1 MPVTRRGEQ
10 VPASFDRTADVTR
23 SCGAAELG
31 STGHAGRSPS
41 VQWRRQQSI
50 AGFVFRCYATFPLE
64 TTMVKAMPTE
74 SETLD
79 SFISRERKRLQK
91 AREDALSRRQ
101 RVEDE
106 ITTIDRELKAM
117 DAYHAVKHGETK
129 RRTRRPSPGP
139 RGSKRQQILEL
150 IKQNPDGLSRG
161 DIINRLAV
169 KGNKSGERSVSNALT
184 GLKKQRLLDSRGRKY
199 IAMT

>member
-1 MPVTRRGEQ
+1 
-10 VPASFDRTADVTR
+10 
-23 SCGAAELG
+23 
-31 STGHAGRSPS
+31 
-41 VQWRRQQSI
+41 
-50 AGFVFRCYATFPLE
+50 
-64 TTMVKAMPTE
+64 MVKAMPTE

-91 AREDALSRRQ
+91 AREDGRSRRQ

-117 DAYHAVKHGETK
+117 DAYHAVKHGESK

-150 IKQNPDGLSRG
+150 IKQTPDGLSRG
-161 DIINRLAV
+161 DIINRLALM
-169 KGNKSGERSVSNALT
+169 GNKSGEQSVSNASQ
-184 GLKKQRLLDSRGRKY
+184 GLKEGLRAHVFLAGAPGDAVSSTRFRTAGCYRISCPQARAWPLASPIGVMRLVDGRKMHIDGNCA
-199 IAMT
+199 IAHRV